1 MKNFTVLLI
10 LFLSINVEAQI
21 NKKPFTIQGE
31 IKNQSSGFIK
41 IEYINYKDEYIKDS
55 AKITKGY
62 FTLKGFISH
71 PISADIYGEINFGNT
86 NDINFNSIF
95 IEPGK
100 MELTLEKDKFKY
112 LQLKGSKTQRQIDS
126 LNNSFL
132 NKKLVDSLQREI
144 FYLDL
149 ANKINKSNK
158 HSKDS
163 ALKIRNKLDP
173 YYREIN
179 RKHLDF
185 TIKKT
190 KSYYS
195 VFYLQILLYS
205 LPIDSVKGIFNSY
218 SKELQSSY
226 YGKKVSEGIRAL
238 EGGNPGSKA
247 KNFSSVDQNGNVI
260 SLEQFKGKSYILL
273 DFWATWCKPCREE
286 SPFLIELNTKFK
298 DKGLQI
304 ISIANDDERIFAWK
318 KAIQDDNTGSWIH
331 ILSGSGTNNDLGK
344 LYAIQPIPAKIL
356 IGKDG
361 TILMRYEGSDGNKTL
376 MDALIKNLK

>member
-1 MKNFTVLLI
+1 MKNFTVLFI

-71 PISADIYGEINFGNT
+71 PISADIYGEINFSNT

-158 HSKDS
+158 YSKDS

-179 RKHLDF
+179 RKYLDF

-260 SLEQFKGKSYILL
+260 SVEQFKGKSYILL

-331 ILSGSGTNNDLGK
+331 ILSGSGTKNDLGK